1 MCAPSHG
8 ADALVM
14 LDRLGRT
21 FALVRETGGPALAVL
36 ATISFVSQLGIAIM
50 LPLLPLYGLHLGAT
64 PTELGLMT
72 TAFAVANGVSQ
83 FGSGFLMERF
93 GSRRFVLVGTG
104 VYAGANALIASAS
117 TAWALIGYRGVAGIG
132 GGVNMVA
139 TRLYVSHSAD
149 PKRLAFFNSIL
160 SAAASAGSVLG
171 PALGGIVAASAD
183 LRAPFLIVAATSAL
197 AFVAATFLPRPRG
210 ERERDATRHV
220 AEPAGGVWT
229 RSVFV
234 LLAANLLLLI
244 GFGGWITSYAPFAT
258 SRLGWTPFDVG
269 IIFTVFGL
277 GDITLGPWLGH
288 LADRTGRRRMA
299 MLASIPIFLFGLV
312 LVLGLPKPVFYA
324 ISFLTGASLTAF
336 NASWFALLTAA
347 VPGRQRG
354 RVFGV
359 VSAVAQAGTIIG
371 ANGAAALW
379 QAVDISAG
387 LILASCAALG
397 AGLVLALLPR
407 EARPGPVAA
416 APAD

>member
-1 MCAPSHG
+1 
-8 ADALVM
+8 M
-14 LDRLGRT
+14 LDRVRR
-21 FALVRETGGPALAVL
+21 AIQLVRETGGPALAVL

-50 LPLLPLYGLHLGAT
+50 LPLLPLYGLKLGAT

-72 TAFAVANGVSQ
+72 TAFAIANGVSQ
-83 FGSGFLMERF
+83 FASGSLMDRF

-104 VYAGANALIASAS
+104 IYASANALIASAS
-117 TAWALIGYRGVAGIG
+117 SAWALIGFRGIAGIG
-132 GGVNMVA
+132 GGVNLVA
-139 TRLYVSHSAD
+139 TRLYVSHAAD
-149 PKRLAFFNSIL
+149 PKRLALVNSII
-160 SAAASAGSVLG
+160 SAAASSGSVLG
-171 PALGGIVAASAD
+171 PALGGFVAASAD
-183 LRAPFLIVAATSAL
+183 LRAPFLIVAGTSAL
-197 AFVAATFLPRPRG
+197 AFVAALFLPRPRG
-210 ERERDATRHV
+210 ERERDAASPV
-220 AEPAGGVWT
+220 AAPAGSVWT

-258 SRLGWTPFDVG
+258 ERLGWTPFDIG
-269 IIFTVFGL
+269 IIFTLFGL

-288 LADRTGRRRMA
+288 VADRTGRRRMA
-299 MLASIPIFLFGLV
+299 MLASIPIFLFGFV
-312 LVLGLPKPVFYA
+312 LVFALPKPFFYA
-324 ISFLTGASLTAF
+324 ISFITGASLTAY
-336 NASWFALLTAA
+336 NASWFALLTTA

-387 LILASCAALG
+387 LILASFAALG

-407 EARPGPVAA
+407 EIHAAPLAAVA